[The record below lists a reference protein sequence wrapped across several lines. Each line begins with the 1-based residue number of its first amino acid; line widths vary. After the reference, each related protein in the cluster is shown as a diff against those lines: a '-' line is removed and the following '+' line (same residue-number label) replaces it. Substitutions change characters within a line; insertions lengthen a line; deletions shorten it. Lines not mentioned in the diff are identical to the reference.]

1 MRELF
6 GYFVPEIGLRADGQD
21 RAADRVGVMRAVL
34 FGVGLARALRA
45 QSRIVLG
52 RAMRAMCL
60 ARIFGIP
67 GGLGNPLG
75 TDGGGVRGCEHVH
88 PAPVDVEDRAVDEG
102 GLV

>member
-1 MRELF
+1 M
-6 GYFVPEIGLRADGQD
+6 GSRASMSSL
-21 RAADRVGVMRAVL
+21 AAPGFDLG
-34 FGVGLARALRA
+34 A
-45 QSRIVLG
+45 QARIVLG
-52 RAMRAMCL
+52 REMRAMCL
-60 ARIFGIP
+60 VRIFGIP

>member
-1 MRELF
+1 MSHGDF
-6 GYFVPEIGLRADGQD
+6 
-21 RAADRVGVMRAVL
+21 
-34 FGVGLARALRA
+34 
-45 QSRIVLG
+45 G
-52 RAMRAMCL
+52 RACQAVRAYQVTGREDRWSQIDRGRAMCL

-75 TDGGGVRGCEHVH
+75 TEGGGGPRCEHVH